1 MIQKPL
7 SATAFAPA
15 TVGNVAVGFDVLGF
29 SVGTVGDRVTVT
41 RIPEA
46 GKVSITHINDNIIP
60 ADPTKN
66 TATAGLVQLCS
77 DLRLDFGFQV
87 DIQKGIPIGS
97 GMGGSAASAVAA
109 AVAANAVLDEPLP
122 REKLIK
128 YALIG
133 ESVASGSMHADN
145 VAPCLYG
152 GLTIALEIGKD
163 ETPTIIQV
171 PVPADIICVLV
182 HPAIRVETREA
193 RAILKPELSLKNHVQ
208 QSALFAGFLA
218 GCYGNNVSLIGQS
231 LSDILIEPQ
240 RAHLIPGFHAV
251 KKAAIEAGALGCSI
265 SGAGPSV
272 FAWTSSRSVAE
283 NVRTAM
289 VDQFMKANHHSVE
302 AWISPVSPKGAYL
315 L

>member
-1 MIQKPL
+1 MIQKSL

-46 GKVSITHINDNIIP
+46 GRVVITPAKDYTIP
-60 ADPTKN
+60 SDPAKN
-66 TATAGLVQLCS
+66 TATVGLLQLCA

-133 ESVASGSMHADN
+133 ESIASGSMHADN

-152 GLTIALEIGKD
+152 GLTLALETGVG
-163 ETPTIIQV
+163 ETPTIVQV

-182 HPAIRVETREA
+182 HPAICVETREA
-193 RAILKPELSLKNHVQ
+193 RAVLKPEISLKSHVQ
-208 QSALFAGFLA
+208 QSALLAGFLA
-218 GCYGNNVSLIGQS
+218 GCYSSNVSLIGKS

-240 RAHLIPGFHAV
+240 RAHLIPGFNAV
-251 KKAAIEAGALGCSI
+251 KTAALESGALGCSI

-283 NVRTAM
+283 SVRTAM
-289 VDQFMKANHHSVE
+289 VNEFMKANHHSVE